1 MLCPCPGAWVLTHT
15 DNKKII
21 QIRVYRRLTF
31 ISFFLSSIHAV
42 IIVQK
47 SLLPMP
53 LFLTFCSLPL
63 TKTILAMITTS
74 TTARI
79 ISDLMQ
85 PWWQQQSVNLINK
98 MFNMYKHRPRGTF
111 MCFLRFLGVY
121 IANAMYSK
129 KENLSWSWGYYYCD
143 SIRQLIAFI
152 LSLDY
157 EY

>member
-1 MLCPCPGAWVLTHT
+1 
-15 DNKKII
+15 
-21 QIRVYRRLTF
+21 
-31 ISFFLSSIHAV
+31 
-42 IIVQK
+42 
-47 SLLPMP
+47 
-53 LFLTFCSLPL
+53 
-63 TKTILAMITTS
+63 MITTS
-74 TTARI
+74 ATARI

-98 MFNMYKHRPRGTF
+98 MFNVYKNRPRGTF
-111 MCFLRFLGVY
+111 MCFLRFHGVY